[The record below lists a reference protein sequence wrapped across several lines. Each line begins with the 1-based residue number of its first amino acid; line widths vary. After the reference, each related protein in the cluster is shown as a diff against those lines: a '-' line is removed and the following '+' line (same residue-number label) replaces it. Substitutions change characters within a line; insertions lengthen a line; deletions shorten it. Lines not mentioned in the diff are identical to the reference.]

1 MGISAAALVVTTVGA
16 ATSYEQQKD
25 AAHASKKA
33 RKASRGAEA
42 AKDAQNTRKRI
53 REERI
58 KRAQILASANTS
70 GASGS
75 SSEAGSISS
84 LSTLTASNIAFAG
97 SQAASADYVSDKL
110 QDASDANRK
119 ASNTTAFANLA
130 SSGISAFSTPG
141 GNTTQPRP
149 VGTAESRRTGIR

>member
-1 MGISAAALVVTTVGA
+1 MGLSAAALVVTTVGA

-42 AKDAQNTRKRI
+42 AKEAQNTRKRI

-58 KRAQILASANTS
+58 KRAQILAASSNS

-75 SSEAGSISS
+75 SSEAGSISA
-84 LSTLTASNIAFAG
+84 LSTLTASQTAFAG
-97 SQAASADYVSDKL
+97 SQGASADYISGKL
-110 QDASDANRK
+110 QDASDANRRATNTL
-119 ASNTTAFANLA
+119 ASTQLV
-130 SSGISAFSTPG
+130 SSGINAFSKPARTTPA
-141 GNTTQPRP
+141 P
-149 VGTAESRRTGIR
+149 VEEGVPQIGLNP